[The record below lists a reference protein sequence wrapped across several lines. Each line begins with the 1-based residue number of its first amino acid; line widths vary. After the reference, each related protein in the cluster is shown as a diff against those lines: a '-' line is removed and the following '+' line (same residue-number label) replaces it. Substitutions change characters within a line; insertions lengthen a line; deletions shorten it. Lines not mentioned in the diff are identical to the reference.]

1 MSAVWEVF
9 KVDKDD
15 ETKAICG
22 LCPDAKRLARG
33 TDKRNLG
40 TSNLRRHLESVHPA
54 KWKY

>member
-22 LCPDAKRLARG
+22 LCPDAKYTWKESELNF
-33 TDKRNLG
+33 K
-40 TSNLRRHLESVHPA
+40 SNDTL
-54 KWKY
+54 W